1 MELLCSPCSAVSVL
15 PMSVS
20 WRGPL
25 KHLHLARRQER
36 GAAGRLNGSISCFSE
51 RKCLTRGLV
60 RCEGRN
66 FSNSIQEG
74 AGKEAKSNRYQFS
87 VHLFASESCT
97 KQQHQRAPAIVVPL
111 NMAGQVR
118 QRSSNAH
125 CRDLAVTLIPASLE
139 GAAATE
145 LSRMQSTSL
154 SWGQHMAAERTKWQH
169 FLDRGLA

>member
-1 MELLCSPCSAVSVL
+1 MEVF
-15 PMSVS
+15 
-20 WRGPL
+20 
-25 KHLHLARRQER
+25 LA
-36 GAAGRLNGSISCFSE
+36 
-51 RKCLTRGLV
+51 LV
-60 RCEGRN
+60 RENAWQEVLSDVSEGRN

-154 SWGQHMAAERTKWQH
+154 SWGQHTAAERTKWQH
-169 FLDRGLA
+169 FLDRGLAWSTLPGVSSSWQCREAE